1 MITNPFD
8 QPPFAPEQAL
18 AWGQGF
24 IFGLTGPLASTE
36 DAPADLSDDVREAF
50 EDGRLAGQQSSA
62 DGLDVFPQCVDTEE
76 QEHLPLAVE
85 VGFEGFSG
93 LFETLKGLF
102 QGTKILGG
110 IFSAGFMTLLDI
122 ALAAHHFTDP
132 DQAIDRITSDFFG
145 TIQSFGRADCAFYLG
160 VGVDLDAK
168 GCELQLTPL
177 FRTQQQAHDAAVAIG
192 RTVWFVGEW
201 HANQCGT
208 MNVIDGATQ

>member
-8 QPPFAPEQAL
+8 QPPFAPEQAA

-24 IFGLTGPLASTE
+24 IFGLTGPLVSTE
-36 DAPADLSDDVREAF
+36 DSPGDLSNDVRDAF
-50 EDGRLAGQQSSA
+50 EQGRLVGQDASA
-62 DGLDVFPQCVDTEE
+62 NGLDAFPQCVNTEE
-76 QEHLPLAVE
+76 QEHLPLGVE
-85 VGFEGFSG
+85 LGFESSTVV
-93 LFETLKGLF
+93 FETIKGLI
-102 QGTKILGG
+102 QGTKVLGG

-132 DQAIDRITSDFFG
+132 QDAIDRISRDFFG
-145 TIQSFGRADCAFYLG
+145 TMESFGRRDCAFFLG
-160 VGVDLDAK
+160 VGVDLDSQ

-177 FRTQQQAHDAAVAIG
+177 FRTQAQAHDAAIAIG

-208 MNVIDGATQ
+208 MTVIDGATQ